1 VCRRSGKEKAVMGE
15 AVSPNYC
22 QGLQPDA
29 IPSDIATGNLPT
41 FSVSC
46 TIKTA
51 ADNFRVKGLND

>member
-1 VCRRSGKEKAVMGE
+1 MGE